1 MTDWP
6 TAPRFF
12 RCETADPRPGFR
24 ELNGRDGL
32 TMRKT
37 KSMTEVLGK
46 LRNTHEIRSSDP
58 IG

>member
-1 MTDWP
+1 MG
-6 TAPRFF
+6 
-12 RCETADPRPGFR
+12 DPQTLPPGFR

-37 KSMTEVLGK
+37 KSMTEALGK